1 MKTLIRKPWF
11 LAVLAVVVLIA
22 AFLVIRA
29 VRARAAAASSAA
41 LTTTK
46 VVVGSLT
53 SQVGATG
60 TARARQSATL
70 GFQTTG
76 TVDQVNVKT
85 GDLVRAGDVLATL
98 TQTSLS
104 PQLILAQADLVSAQ
118 RALDDLMKSSA
129 AKAQAQLTLANAQK
143 ALVDVQF
150 KWDVQQPGNR
160 ASSTTLKAAES
171 KLVVAEDNMNR
182 AKGVYDSAP
191 SSDEER
197 KAQAYLNYAAAVQQY
212 QSALASL
219 NWYRGKPTDNDQ
231 AILDAQLA
239 QAEAAVADA
248 QRAWDRVKD
257 GPNPDDIAAAKA
269 RVASAQANVNIA
281 RIAAPFAG
289 TITMVNIIPG
299 DQVSPGTPA
308 AGLADLTTYFVD
320 VQVSEVDIDKVQAGQ
335 PVALTFDAIMD
346 KSYTGKVT
354 DIGMTGA
361 IVQGVVTF
369 EVTVQILDADPS
381 VKPGMTAG
389 VNILTTEIN
398 GVLVVPNRSVRTQ
411 DGERVVYVMRNG
423 TPTPVKVKLGATSDT
438 QSQVLPGDLK
448 EGDEI
453 LVNPPTN
460 SFMGGGPRGPFG
472 EGGGGGGM
480 FGGG

>member
-11 LAVLAVVVLIA
+11 LAILAVVVLIA
-22 AFLVIRA
+22 AFLVVRA
-29 VRARAAAASSAA
+29 VRARAAAAGSAA
-41 LTTTK
+41 LQTTK
-46 VVVGSLT
+46 VLVGSLT

-70 GFQTTG
+70 SFQTSG

-85 GDLVRAGDVLATL
+85 GDLVRQGDLLASL

-118 RALDDLMKSSA
+118 RALDDLLKSSA

-143 ALVDVQF
+143 ALADMEI
-150 KWDVQQPGNR
+150 KWRVQQPGNR
-160 ASSTTLKAAES
+160 ATSTTLKAAEA
-171 KLVVAEDNMNR
+171 KVEVTEEAVTR
-182 AKGVYDSAP
+182 AKDFYDIAASA
-191 SSDEER
+191 E
-197 KAQAYLNYAAAVQQY
+197 AYLNYAAAVQQY
-212 QSALASL
+212 NSALASL
-219 NWYRGKPTDNDQ
+219 NWYKGKPTDNDQ

-239 QAEAAVADA
+239 QAEAAAADA

-289 TITMVNIIPG
+289 TITMVNLIPG

-320 VQVSEVDIDKVQAGQ
+320 VQVSEVDIDKVKVGQ
-335 PVALTFDAIMD
+335 PVTLTFDAIMD
-346 KSYTGKVT
+346 KSFTGKVT

-361 IVQGVVTF
+361 VVQGVVTF
-369 EVTVQILDADPS
+369 EVTVQILDADAS

-389 VNILTTEIN
+389 VNILTTEIK

>member
-1 MKTLIRKPWF
+1 M
-11 LAVLAVVVLIA
+11 
-22 AFLVIRA
+22 
-29 VRARAAAASSAA
+29 
-41 LTTTK
+41 
-46 VVVGSLT
+46 
-53 SQVGATG
+53 
-60 TARARQSATL
+60 
-70 GFQTTG
+70 
-76 TVDQVNVKT
+76 KT
-85 GDLVRAGDVLATL
+85 GDIVAQGDVLATL

-104 PQLILAQADLVSAQ
+104 PQLILAEADLVSAQ

-129 AKAQAQLTLANAQK
+129 AKAQAQLTLANARK
-143 ALVDVQF
+143 ALADMQF
-150 KWDVQQPGNR
+150 KWNVQQPGNR
-160 ASSTTLKAAES
+160 ASSTTLKAAEA
-171 KLVVAEDNMNR
+171 KLVVAEDNVNR

-191 SSDEER
+191 SSDKER

-212 QSALASL
+212 QSALASV

-257 GPNPDDIAAAKA
+257 GPNPDDIATAQA
-269 RVASAQANVNIA
+269 RVASAQANVNMA
-281 RIAAPFAG
+281 SIAAPFAG
-289 TITMVNIIPG
+289 TVTMVNIIAG
-299 DQVSPGTPA
+299 DQASPGMPA
-308 AGLADLTTYFVD
+308 IGLADLTTYFVD
-320 VQVSEVDIDKVQAGQ
+320 VQVSEVDIDKVQVGQ
-335 PVALTFDAIMD
+335 PVTLTFDAIMD

-361 IVQGVVTF
+361 VVQGVVTF
-369 EVTVQILDADPS
+369 EVTVQILDADSS
-381 VKPGMTAG
+381 VRPGMTAG
-389 VNILTTEIN
+389 VNILTTEIK

-423 TPTPVKVKLGATSDT
+423 TPTPVKVKLGASSDT

-460 SFMGGGPRGPFG
+460 ALIGSGAQFG
-472 EGGGGGGM
+472 EGGRGGGP

>member
-11 LAVLAVVVLIA
+11 IAVLVVAVLITA
-22 AFLVIRA
+22 LLIAGA
-29 VRARAAAASSAA
+29 VRGRAAAATSAA
-41 LTTTK
+41 LSTTK

-70 GFQTTG
+70 GFQTSG

-85 GDLVRAGDVLATL
+85 GDLVAEGDVLASL

-104 PQLILAQADLVSAQ
+104 PQLILAEADLVSAQ
-118 RALDDLMKSSA
+118 QALDDLLKSTA

-143 ALVDVQF
+143 ALADMQF
-150 KWDVQQPGNR
+150 KWNVQQPGNR

-191 SSDEER
+191 SSDDER
-197 KAQAYLNYAAAVQQY
+197 KAQAYLNYAAAVQEY
-212 QSALASL
+212 QRALASL

-231 AILDAQLA
+231 GILDAQLA
-239 QAEAAVADA
+239 QAEAAVSDA

-269 RVASAQANVNIA
+269 RVASAQANVDMAHIS
-281 RIAAPFAG
+281 APFAG

-299 DQVSPGTPA
+299 DQVSPGSPA
-308 AGLADLTTYFVD
+308 AGLADLKTFFVD

-335 PVALTFDAIMD
+335 PVALTFDAIAD

-361 IVQGVVTF
+361 VVQGVVTF
-369 EVTVQILDADPS
+369 EVTVEILDADSS

-389 VNILTTEIN
+389 VNILTTEIQ
-398 GVLVVPNRSVRTQ
+398 GVLLVPNRSVRSQ
-411 DGERVVYVMRNG
+411 DGERVVYVVRNG
-423 TPTPVKVKLGATSDT
+423 TPTPVIVKLGASSDT

-460 SFMGGGPRGPFG
+460 NFGGGGAGGPF
-472 EGGGGGGM
+472 GGGGGGGGA

>member
-11 LAVLAVVVLIA
+11 VVVLVVVVLIA
-22 AFLVIRA
+22 AFLIVGAFRG
-29 VRARAAAASSAA
+29 RAAASSTA

-46 VVVGSLT
+46 VVIGSLT

-70 GFQTTG
+70 SFQTTG
-76 TVDQVNVKT
+76 TVDQVNAKT
-85 GDLVRAGDVLATL
+85 GDLVAEGDVLATL

-118 RALDDLMKSSA
+118 QALDDLLKSSA

-143 ALVDVQF
+143 ALADMQF

-160 ASSTTLKAAES
+160 ASSTTLKAAQS
-171 KLVVAEDNMNR
+171 KLVVAEDSMNR

-191 SSDEER
+191 SSDDER
-197 KAQAYLNYAAAVQQY
+197 KAQAYLNYAAAVQEY
-212 QSALASL
+212 QRALASL

-239 QAEAAVADA
+239 QAKAAVADA

-269 RVASAQANVNIA
+269 RVASAQANVNMA

-299 DQVSPGTPA
+299 DQVSPGSPA

-320 VQVSEVDIDKVQAGQ
+320 VQVSEVDIDELQVGQ
-335 PVALTFDAIMD
+335 PVTLTFDAIAD

-369 EVTVQILDADPS
+369 EVTVQILDADSS

-389 VNILTTEIN
+389 VNILTTEIK
-398 GVLVVPNRSVRTQ
+398 GVLLVPNRSVRTQ

-423 TPTPVKVKLGATSDT
+423 TPTPVKVKLGASSDT
-438 QSQVLPGDLK
+438 QSEVLPGDLK

-460 SFMGGGPRGPFG
+460 AFAGSGARGPFG
-472 EGGGGGGM
+472 EGGGGGGA